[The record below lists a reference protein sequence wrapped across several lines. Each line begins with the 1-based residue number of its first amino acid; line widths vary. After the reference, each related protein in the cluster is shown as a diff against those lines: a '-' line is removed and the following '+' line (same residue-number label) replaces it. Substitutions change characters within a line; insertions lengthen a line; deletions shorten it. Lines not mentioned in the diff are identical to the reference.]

1 MFSSFGKIKYI
12 SSKSNVKIK
21 IQDLIEGI
29 NSFEDFIIYKDD
41 ENLKVFDR
49 KCDHA
54 GGKIISKN
62 DKHICPMHNWE
73 FNPIKGEYS
82 NCIKKKQCNY
92 KINNKVL
99 IIEKEKLV
107 PKIKNLSEK
116 ETHINIRF
124 FNHAFLIIKGKII
137 HLLLTHGHMDQLLI
151 LVGGLKVIPKKIGKK
166 NLMR

>member
-107 PKIKNLSEK
+107 PKL
-116 ETHINIRF
+116 
-124 FNHAFLIIKGKII
+124 KI
-137 HLLLTHGHMDQLLI
+137 
-151 LVGGLKVIPKKIGKK
+151 
-166 NLMR
+166 